1 MLNILTF
8 IAGLKVVF
16 NVTMPAYSR
25 IVSVDVLCNK
35 CLVPTYLPLDDTEKY
50 RIVVGSFLAGGGD
63 GFEVFSK
70 YSENYR

>member
-1 MLNILTF
+1 MLYNMNF
-8 IAGLKVVF
+8 ITGLKVVY
-16 NVTMPAYSR
+16 NVSMPVNSR
-25 IVSVDVLCNK
+25 VVSVDVLCNK

-50 RIVVGSFLAGGGD
+50 RLVVGSFLAGGGD